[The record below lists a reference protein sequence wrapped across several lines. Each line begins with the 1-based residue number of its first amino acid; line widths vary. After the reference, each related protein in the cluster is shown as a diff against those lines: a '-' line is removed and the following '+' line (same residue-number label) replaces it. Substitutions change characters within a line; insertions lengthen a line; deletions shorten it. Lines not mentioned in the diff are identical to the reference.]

1 MALDKSFNEFT
12 TVFNNL
18 LNLINSCYKTVFID
32 SKYLTGCNFLALSVS
47 KRGGSFSNN
56 TYIFPWIISSGFY
69 PFPPDSLGN
78 NPKIVS
84 QIKLVSIMAEVIAA
98 FECNPNTSVVSK
110 RGSSYMNYL
119 VSANNPGTG
128 A

>member
-12 TVFNNL
+12 TVFNSL
-18 LNLINSCYKTVFID
+18 LNLINSYCNTVFID
-32 SKYLTGCNFLALSVS
+32 SKYLTGCSFLALSVS
-47 KRGGSFSNN
+47 KRGGNFFNN
-56 TYIFPWIISSGFY
+56 TYIFSCIISSGFY

-84 QIKLVSIMAEVIAA
+84 QIKLVSIIAEVIAA
-98 FECNPNTSVVSK
+98 LECSPNTSVVSK
-110 RGSSYMNYL
+110 RGNSYINYL
-119 VSANNPGTG
+119 VSSNNPGAG